1 VDNLVKFWLTAVL
14 FKAQGTV
21 EELSDL
27 DVFVTDMVAKGV
39 VYEGTMNNEVFVTR
53 VSISDDA
60 FMVGLDMVGDSTLEF
75 SSTDDAIN
83 TLKFSDKRTVGV
95 RLRVI
100 EEYING
106 VPDKAVELE
115 KLFNDSKSLKT
126 PEDETFVEVNMV
138 KRELSLDGTAEE
150 KITEV
155 AT

>member
-1 VDNLVKFWLTAVL
+1 MDNLVKFWLTAVL
-14 FKAQGTV
+14 LKAQGTV

-27 DVFVTDMVAKGV
+27 DVLVTDMVAKGV
-39 VYEGTMNNEVFVTR
+39 VCEGTKNNEVLVTR

-60 FMVGLDMVGDSTLEF
+60 FMLGLDMVDDSTLEF
-75 SSTDDAIN
+75 SSTDDAMN
-83 TLKFSDKRTVGV
+83 TLEFSDKRTVGV

-106 VPDKAVELE
+106 VPDKAVDRE
-115 KLFNDSKSLKT
+115 KLFNDSESLKT

-138 KRELSLDGTAEE
+138 KREFSLDGAAEE

>member
-1 VDNLVKFWLTAVL
+1 MDNLVKFWLTEVL
-14 FKAQGTV
+14 VKAQVTV

-27 DVFVTDMVAKGV
+27 DVLVPDMVAKGV
-39 VYEGTMNNEVFVTR
+39 VCEGTMNNEVLATS

-83 TLKFSDKRTVGV
+83 TLKFSDKPTVGV

-106 VPDKAVELE
+106 VPDKAVDRE
-115 KLFNDSKSLKT
+115 KLFNDTESLKT
-126 PEDETFVEVNMV
+126 SEDETFVEVNMV
-138 KRELSLDGTAEE
+138 KREFSLDGAAEE

-155 AT
+155 AI